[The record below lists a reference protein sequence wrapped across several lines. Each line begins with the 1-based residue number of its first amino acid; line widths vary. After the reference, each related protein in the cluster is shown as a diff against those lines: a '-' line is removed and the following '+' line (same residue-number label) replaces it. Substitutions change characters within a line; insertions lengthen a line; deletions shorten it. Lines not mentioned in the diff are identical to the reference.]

1 MRTRKS
7 LSLILYELSWFS
19 LLKILPVYALSVMM
33 ICAIKLYTRVDELLR
48 LRFPTLLL
56 GDSLLYSRHLV
67 FMLDKSPIHEST
79 N

>member
-33 ICAIKLYTRVDELLR
+33 ICAIKLYTRVDELLLLHR
-48 LRFPTLLL
+48 MLMFVSNLLL
-56 GDSLLYSRHLV
+56 
-67 FMLDKSPIHEST
+67 
-79 N
+79 